1 VELEQTLI
9 QVVSLVPSS
18 TSLPAEE
25 DLVEEEVDVECEAC
39 SVEAVLS
46 EVKVR
51 EPMDKA
57 QAMLGESEEQRLS
70 QYLLKSLQEHQ
81 ERLSLPLLTSRTTP
95 NSPTS
100 QDASSEVY
108 SPVEQLKF
116 SRTQL
121 YQSISRSLL
130 SKS

>member
-1 VELEQTLI
+1 MPI

-18 TSLPAEE
+18 TSLPAKE

-39 SVEAVLS
+39 SAEAVLS

-57 QAMLGESEEQRLS
+57 QVMLGESEEQRLS
-70 QYLLKSLQEHQ
+70 QYLLKSSQEHQ
-81 ERLSLPLLTSRTTP
+81 ERLSLLLLTSRTTL

-116 SRTQL
+116 SRKQL